1 MLFIGVALIAA
12 AVTGEIVLN
21 VQGPASNA
29 ARLATVTA
37 TAAATATAGPATAT
51 ITATVPAVSPTPTG
65 LATSEVAVIVA
76 RVAITQGTL
85 PRPQTVGQLF
95 ERAIMAA
102 PAPAGSIA
110 SLADLRTLVSPTGRL
125 LETTL
130 LSGAPLLLPHIGY
143 DGGRTASLAGG
154 TTAGDMAVAIQ
165 VAGVAGMTGVLK
177 PGDVVDV
184 LSAGPAPGRST
195 AAAADPLAGVRVRR
209 LATARVL
216 ALGPPEGQVTIA
228 VEPEDVANLVAA
240 SELQAHLHLAL
251 HATLPEPPPARAAG
265 RHA

>member
-1 MLFIGVALIAA
+1 
-12 AVTGEIVLN
+12 
-21 VQGPASNA
+21 
-29 ARLATVTA
+29 
-37 TAAATATAGPATAT
+37 
-51 ITATVPAVSPTPTG
+51 
-65 LATSEVAVIVA
+65 VAVIVA

-143 DGGRTASLAGG
+143 DAGGTASLAGG

-165 VAGVAGMTGVLK
+165 VAGAAGMTGVLK

-184 LSAGPAPGRST
+184 LSADPTPGRS

-251 HATLPEPPPARAAG
+251 HAALPEPPPARAAG

>member
-37 TAAATATAGPATAT
+37 TAATATAGPATAT

-85 PRPQTVGQLF
+85 LRPQTVGRLF

-102 PAPAGSIA
+102 PAPVGSIA

-130 LSGAPLLLPHIGY
+130 LSGAALLLPHIGY
-143 DGGRTASLAGG
+143 DPGGTASLAGG
-154 TTAGDMAVAIQ
+154 TTAGDMAVAIH

-177 PGDVVDV
+177 LGDVVDV
-184 LSAGPAPGRST
+184 LSAGPAPGRS